1 VVGAIWVKSMVT
13 MLLSLVR
20 GVMVTLS
27 LLWMVPLAWMLR
39 RESVLVKP
47 MLVPARGVKV
57 LVSRRATSKASLAVL
72 DVSPATRWLSL
83 MVNWRVLAPVGM
95 MKAWVSSESFCD
107 CSVSV
112 VAVPLMMLVAPA
124 VFQVVGV
131 VKSPLVMPMRAPAVR
146 WAGLTPLANAPAP
159 PLPLPE
165 IALIIAQSIV
175 DGSLR
180 MPGLRLVLRRS
191 LG

>member
-1 VVGAIWVKSMVT
+1 
-13 MLLSLVR
+13 LLLRV
-20 GVMVTLS
+20 VMVTLS
-27 LLWMVPLAWMLR
+27 LLKMVPLAWMLR
-39 RESVLVKP
+39 RESVWFKP
-47 MLVPARGVKV
+47 IDVPARGLKV

-72 DVSPATRWLSL
+72 VVSPGMRWLST
-83 MVNWRVLAPVGM
+83 MVNWRRLAPVGM
-95 MKAWVSSESFCD
+95 IKAWVSSESFWD
-107 CSVSV
+107 CSVR

-146 WAGLTPLANAPAP
+146 WAGLAVPLLANSPTPLLLA
-159 PLPLPE
+159 